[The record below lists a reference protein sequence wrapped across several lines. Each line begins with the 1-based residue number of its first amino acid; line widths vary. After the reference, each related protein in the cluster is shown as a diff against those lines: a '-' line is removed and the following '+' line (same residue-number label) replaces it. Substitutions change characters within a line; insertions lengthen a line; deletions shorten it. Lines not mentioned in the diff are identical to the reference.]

1 MPRPTAEQ
9 LDSLLAA
16 AHEVRGRAYAPYSG
30 FRVGAAVLAE
40 DGRVFPGAN
49 VENASYPLSACAERS
64 AVQRA
69 VSDGARKLVAVA
81 VRGSEETPTWP
92 CGGCRQ
98 VLYEFGPEMT
108 VVSESDS
115 GEREERR
122 LADLL
127 PDAFR
132 GPVTGG

>member
-1 MPRPTAEQ
+1 M
-9 LDSLLAA
+9 
-16 AHEVRGRAYAPYSG
+16 
-30 FRVGAAVLAE
+30 LAE

-127 PDAFR
+127 PDAFW